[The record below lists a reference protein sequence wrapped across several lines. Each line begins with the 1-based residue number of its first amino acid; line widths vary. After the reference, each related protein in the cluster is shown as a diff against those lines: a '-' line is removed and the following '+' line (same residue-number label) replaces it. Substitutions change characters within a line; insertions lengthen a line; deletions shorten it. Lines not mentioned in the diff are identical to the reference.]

1 MASRYHGMWRDLWW
15 VILASIILGLLV
27 AYFVAV
33 VLGLI
38 MMAIGVLTPLYFA
51 SLRYDKDGNQK
62 QL

>member
-15 VILASIILGLLV
+15 VILASIILGLLI

-62 QL
+62 QM